1 MAATALLPRTPAP
14 PPQIPLA
21 VYCPTLAV
29 FLWCDRLHVAVQVV
43 YALLVVCTLAS
54 LLSTATRNPGMLP
67 RFHSAPECVLNWTW
81 NDQAKTYKPPG
92 ARYCNWC
99 DATFLDF
106 DHTCP
111 WTGTAIA
118 KGNMG
123 SFKCFVASIQI
134 LFYATVIVFILGSIG
149 ELERSS

>member
-1 MAATALLPRTPAP
+1 MKLGISLSFAA
-14 PPQIPLA
+14 Q
-21 VYCPTLAV
+21 V
-29 FLWCDRLHVAVQVV
+29 WVQVV
-43 YALLVVCTLAS
+43 YACIVAFTFAA

-67 RFHSAPECVLNWTW
+67 RFDAVPECAMAWTW

-92 ARYCNWC
+92 SRYCNWC

-123 SFKCFVASIQI
+123 SFKCFVGSIQL
-134 LFYATVIVFILGSIG
+134 LFYATIVIFVLGALG
-149 ELERSS
+149 ELPRTDR